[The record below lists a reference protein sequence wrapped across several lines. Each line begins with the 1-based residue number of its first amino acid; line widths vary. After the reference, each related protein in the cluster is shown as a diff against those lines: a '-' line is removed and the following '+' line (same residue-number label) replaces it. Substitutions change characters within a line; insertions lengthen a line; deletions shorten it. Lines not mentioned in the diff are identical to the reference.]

1 MCIRDRVKAIRL
13 EENGKNRENMS
24 FPSFKYKDLAN
35 ETWDTSYIHE
45 YFSTTKFLFVV
56 FKSNGETYNLL
67 GAQMWNMP
75 YRDLEE
81 TVKDGWIAIQEKII
95 TGVSFIKTNNRIK
108 NDLPKKSDNP
118 IIHLSLIHI

>member
-1 MCIRDRVKAIRL
+1 MVDLCFRMLGIKGNHAEEFEKANIKVKAIRL

-81 TVKDGWIAIQEKII
+81 TVKDGWIAIQEK
-95 TGVSFIKTNNRIK
+95 T
-108 NDLPKKSDNP
+108 
-118 IIHLSLIHI
+118 